1 MTAKVA
7 LATSNEGKRA
17 ELAPLF
23 EDLDLELVL
32 PDSGLMNEI
41 EETGQTFIE
50 NALIK
55 ARSVSALMHLPAI
68 ADDSG
73 LSVKALDGKPGI
85 YSARYAGLPSNAAK
99 NNEKLLTVMSEV
111 PDEDRGASFQCVLVF
126 LRQPDD
132 PVPFIGI
139 GSWEGEILREPRGTQ
154 GFGYDPLF
162 FVPGLNRTAAEL
174 STGEKNGISH
184 RAKAATQL
192 FAKIRDDLR

>member
-23 EDLDLELVL
+23 EALDIELVL
-32 PDSGLMNEI
+32 PDSGLMSEI
-41 EETGQTFIE
+41 EETGLTFIE

-55 ARSVSALMHLPAI
+55 ARTVSELMHLPAI

-73 LSVKALDGKPGI
+73 LTVKALGGKPGI

-99 NNEKLLTVMSEV
+99 NNEKLLEAMNEV
-111 PDEDRGASFQCVLVF
+111 PDGERGASFQCVLVY
-126 LRQPDD
+126 LRRTDD
-132 PVPFIGI
+132 PVPFVGV

-162 FVPGLNRTAAEL
+162 FVPKLNRTVAEL
-174 STGEKNGISH
+174 STVEKNALSH
-184 RAKAATQL
+184 RAKAAAQL
-192 FAKIRDDLR
+192 LVKLRDDPR